1 MTKPHQRLGKVGD
14 KFVYGIRQV
23 QVLNNGLQSAVGDC
37 REAANSDDARDKYL
51 VEYSS
56 EFDPALAETIG
67 SMEDDV
73 HALIQQVNVKAKTL
87 EAAFPQLESC
97 LNDKKGFS
105 GRLQAARKLEGVIA
119 DQFEGVTKMDP
130 HAQHHLLGM
139 SAGEDI
145 LGFAKRNEESTKLP
159 DKLTRR

>member
-1 MTKPHQRLGKVGD
+1 MTKPHPRLGKVGD

-23 QVLNNGLQSAVGDC
+23 QVLSDGLQSGVGDC
-37 REAANSDDARDKYL
+37 REAANSDDARDKYF

-87 EAAFPQLESC
+87 EGAFPQLESC

-105 GRLQAARKLEGVIA
+105 GRLQAARKLEGAIA
-119 DQFEGVTKMDP
+119 SQFEAVTKMDP
-130 HAQHHLLGM
+130 HAQNHLLGI
-139 SAGEDI
+139 SAGENGPGVA
-145 LGFAKRNEESTKLP
+145 L
-159 DKLTRR
+159 